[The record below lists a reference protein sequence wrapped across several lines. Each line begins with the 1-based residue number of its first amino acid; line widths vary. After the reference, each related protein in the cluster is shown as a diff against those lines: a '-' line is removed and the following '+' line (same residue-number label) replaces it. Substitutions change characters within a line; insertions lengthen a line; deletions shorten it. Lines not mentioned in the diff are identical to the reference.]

1 MKIPRFFEHKHGT
14 EPHEAA
20 VEAPVVHL
28 DKDQLRE
35 LSAVFSAPRWLRN
48 LGVASWLL
56 VGVAALLF
64 GLTWVMGVTS
74 SIALPV
80 LVGLIV
86 STVASPAVTWL
97 HAHRVP
103 RAAGAVLVLLAL
115 IAIAV
120 VIVLLVIGGISSQLD
135 AIRENASAGADKI
148 RSWVESAGVSNS
160 GATSTSDSVQ
170 KSVGETA
177 STLIHGLAKGVQGIA
192 SAAFFLSFLAF
203 SIFFILKDGPAM
215 RRWLDGHLGVPL
227 PVAQTITQG
236 VIKAMRRYFLGTT
249 IVAVFNAVVV
259 GLGALV
265 LDVPLAGTIAVVTL
279 VTAYIPFIGAVV
291 AGAFAVL
298 LALGSQ
304 GTETALIML
313 VIVILANGLLQN
325 IVSPIAMGATLRM
338 NPLLILV
345 VTISAGSF
353 FGTIGMVIAAPLT
366 SAAIHISQDLG
377 RAREAARRRIGETQ
391 SAGAAPAEQP
401 A

>member
-1 MKIPRFFEHKHGT
+1 VRIPRFFEHEHET
-14 EPHEAA
+14 EPIEA

-28 DKDQLRE
+28 DQDQLRR

-86 STVASPAVTWL
+86 ATVASPAVTWL

-135 AIRENASAGADKI
+135 AIRENAAAGADKI
-148 RSWVESAGVSNS
+148 RSWIESAGVSSS

-215 RRWLDGHLGVPL
+215 RRWLDHHLGVPL

-304 GTETALIML
+304 GTETALVML

-377 RAREAARRRIGETQ
+377 RAREAARRRMGETQ
-391 SAGAAPAEQP
+391 TASSAPAEQP

>member
-1 MKIPRFFEHKHGT
+1 VKIPRFFEHKHGT

-203 SIFFILKDGPAM
+203 SIFFILKDGPGM
-215 RRWLDGHLGVPL
+215 RRWLDRHLGVPL